1 MLYINVVFSIH
12 FQIPFKDSNDNDRVF
27 GPIFNDTHFLKPLL
41 HLQQSIEN
49 LTTSDG
55 ITLKDICLQPLAQS
69 DVCTIQ
75 SIWGYFQDSEEK
87 LDEEFISSQ
96 GLYNFI
102 NRTENYL
109 DHLIS
114 CVGYVYVL

>member
-1 MLYINVVFSIH
+1 MDI
-12 FQIPFKDSNDNDRVF
+12 DRVF

-41 HLQQSIEN
+41 ELQKSIEN

-55 ITLKDICLQPLAQS
+55 VTLKDICLKPLVQS

-87 LDEEFISSQ
+87 LEEQ
-96 GLYNFI
+96 I
-102 NRTENYL
+102 NNTVLWPEIHRTTNYL
-109 DHLIS
+109 DHFIQCS
-114 CVGYVYVL
+114 G